1 VVGVVKAYCTAVGA
15 GPFPTELTDE
25 VGAQLRQVGQ
35 EYGATTGR
43 PRRCGW
49 LDGVA
54 LPYATWLNG
63 FTALAITKLDVLDE
77 LAELKICTG
86 YRLDGE
92 VIQRVPDTPD
102 YERCEPIYE
111 TWAGWQTST
120 RDARSW
126 RDLPWQ
132 AQAYLRRI
140 EALAGVPIR
149 YISVGPERD
158 QLVVI

>member
-1 VVGVVKAYCTAVGA
+1 M
-15 GPFPTELTDE
+15 
-25 VGAQLRQVGQ
+25 
-35 EYGATTGR
+35 
-43 PRRCGW
+43 
-49 LDGVA
+49 
-54 LPYATWLNG
+54 
-63 FTALAITKLDVLDE
+63 
-77 LAELKICTG
+77 
-86 YRLDGE
+86 
-92 VIQRVPDTPD
+92 IQRVPDTPD

-158 QLVVI
+158 QLVVMWR

>member
-1 VVGVVKAYCTAVGA
+1 M
-15 GPFPTELTDE
+15 
-25 VGAQLRQVGQ
+25 
-35 EYGATTGR
+35 
-43 PRRCGW
+43 
-49 LDGVA
+49 
-54 LPYATWLNG
+54 
-63 FTALAITKLDVLDE
+63 
-77 LAELKICTG
+77 
-86 YRLDGE
+86 
-92 VIQRVPDTPD
+92 IQQVPDTPD

-111 TWAGWQTST
+111 RWTGWQTST

>member
-1 VVGVVKAYCTAVGA
+1 MVQMVRKQIYIQRQQ
-15 GPFPTELTDE
+15 E
-25 VGAQLRQVGQ
+25 VILKRFANLRGQ
-35 EYGATTGR
+35 SEA
-43 PRRCGW
+43 
-49 LDGVA
+49 
-54 LPYATWLNG
+54 
-63 FTALAITKLDVLDE
+63 
-77 LAELKICTG
+77 
-86 YRLDGE
+86 E